1 MDMFYHIQS
10 LWRILCMLCYGVLE
24 YREYFLAISPL
35 VWGYWATN
43 INYNYNVCQTE
54 ETQHTQQS
62 AQVKGA
68 DFEVEL
74 IW

>member
-1 MDMFYHIQS
+1 MEF
-10 LWRILCMLCYGVLE
+10 
-24 YREYFLAISPL
+24 REHFL
-35 VWGYWATN
+35 VWSYWATN
-43 INYNYNVCQTE
+43 INYDYNVCQTE
-54 ETQHTQQS
+54 QTQHTQQS